1 MTQDQYNE
9 AAFQYCNENAQKL
22 TLAEW
27 EEALKDTTL
36 SGKATELYTECINHI
51 DKEIEE
57 LLKQKKELE
66 DDANGIG
73 SDFFYE
79 SLRDDCRFHLE
90 CEGNTFITFQNT
102 IYEYM
107 KEIGK

>member
-9 AAFQYCNENAQKL
+9 TAFQYCNDNAQKL
-22 TLAEW
+22 TLVEW
-27 EEALKDTTL
+27 EDALKDTTL
-36 SGKATELYTECINHI
+36 SGKATKLYNEGIEWI
-51 DKEIEE
+51 DKEIEN

-79 SLRDDCRFHLE
+79 SLREDCQFNLE
-90 CEGNTFITFQNT
+90 CEGNPFITFQNT